1 MTLGDT
7 IQSIAQVRSRGESRL
22 QDAQPACKPAQLPD
36 RSDGFTWG
44 TEWLGDQMGG
54 KGVQ

>member
-7 IQSIAQVRSRGESRL
+7 IQSIAQVRSWGESRL
-22 QDAQPACKPAQLPD
+22 QNAQPACKPAQLPD

-44 TEWLGDQMGG
+44 TERLGDQMGG
-54 KGVQ
+54 KRVQ